1 MKDPSLA
8 LSQRLQSSLN
18 SSLNSYWITDSK
30 QEELKFYTMHFGIS
44 MNFQTS
50 TEKRAHEKPW
60 SGRAQISP
68 MEMHK
73 IVTNSLDFLH
83 PKAR

>member
-18 SSLNSYWITDSK
+18 SYWITDSK
-30 QEELKFYTMHFGIS
+30 QKELKFYTMHFGIS
-44 MNFQTS
+44 MNFLTS

-68 MEMHK
+68 MGIAQDCHQ
-73 IVTNSLDFLH
+73 
-83 PKAR
+83 